1 MRYSIEGFSQIE
13 AVKFRRIEIVKDS
26 KGNDKEK
33 VVTLDCTDLVIL
45 RWFVDFWPN
54 MMKVEI
60 DGRQYA
66 WLSYKAAIEDMPL
79 LGIKKAMFAL
89 RLKKMVDFGILSHQT
104 VTNGGTFSYYGFG
117 PEYMRLVD
125 SNHAKQS
132 DDPLQNIVEGV
143 SNKLETPLQKISDQ
157 IDPNTK
163 DPSTTQPKK
172 ERKARSTFDAI
183 IAERTDNPE
192 LVEALGEFIRMR
204 TRIKKPLTDYA
215 MELRLNR
222 LWELGKT
229 DEERIAIVNQS
240 IGACWQ
246 DFFELKDGSSSWNGG
261 DRKRCVKKTPEEP
274 KVGSKRYDSTTNI
287 TEVYKG
293 NGVWEIQQ
301 PTLFEGE
308 RYEDIAYDL

>member
-1 MRYSIEGFSQIE
+1 MRYTIEGFSQIE
-13 AVKFRRIEIVKDS
+13 ALKFKRIEIVKDS

-163 DPSTTQPKK
+163 DPSTTQ
-172 ERKARSTFDAI
+172 SD
-183 IAERTDNPE
+183 
-192 LVEALGEFIRMR
+192 
-204 TRIKKPLTDYA
+204 
-215 MELRLNR
+215 
-222 LWELGKT
+222 
-229 DEERIAIVNQS
+229 
-240 IGACWQ
+240 IGAKPSKTTPKAPTREEVRAYVEEKGYHF
-246 DFFELKDGSSSWNGG
+246 DPDELYDYYDASNWHLQGGKKITSWKQCCTTWERNATKYG
-261 DRKRCVKKTPEEP
+261 DKRKVKRVKRTVNSEP
-274 KVGSKRYDSTTNI
+274 KVGSKRYNSTTDV
-287 TEVYKG
+287 TEIYKG
-293 NGVWEIQQ
+293 NGVWEIEQ

-308 RYEDIAYDL
+308 RYEDIPYDL